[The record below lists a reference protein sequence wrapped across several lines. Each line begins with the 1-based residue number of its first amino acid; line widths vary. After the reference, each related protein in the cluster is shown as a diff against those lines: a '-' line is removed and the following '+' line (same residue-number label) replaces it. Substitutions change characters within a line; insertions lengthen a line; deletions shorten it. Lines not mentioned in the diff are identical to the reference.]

1 MQVTSITD
9 GIIIDHV
16 PAGHALK
23 ALKLLGIDPRHTRL
37 ALIMNT
43 DSHTLGTKDIVK
55 IESEIEIDL
64 NVLALVAPGA
74 TVNIVRNGSIVSKTT
89 PQLPEHVTN
98 VITCVNPRCVTT
110 VERGLKQQFHMVR
123 SHDDERGVQYR
134 CDYCDEEAQL

>member
-16 PAGHALK
+16 PAGRALR
-23 ALKLLGIDPRHTRL
+23 ALELLGIDPRHTRL

-43 DSHTLGTKDIVK
+43 DSLTLGTKDIVK
-55 IESEIEIDL
+55 MEGDVEIDL
-64 NVLALVAPGA
+64 DILALVAPGA
-74 TVNIVRNGSIVSKTT
+74 TVNVVRNGAIVSKST

-98 VITCVNPRCVTT
+98 VISCVNPRCITT
-110 VERGLKQQFHMVR
+110 VERGIKQQFHRV
-123 SHDDERGVQYR
+123 HTADKGQTVHYR